1 MSSSMCS
8 FSDGIFLMQM
18 SGRLGT
24 EAVFFSNRITKMR
37 LFMHEC
43 NITVP
48 EKLTVN

>member
-1 MSSSMCS
+1 MCS
-8 FSDGIFLMQM
+8 FSNRIFLMQM

-43 NITVP
+43 SITVP
-48 EKLTVN
+48 KQLTVN